1 MSVLHRR
8 KGFASNVGQLGPMG
22 RQYGIGFF
30 TKMCAVDNDKERVQH
45 SRRTCRTFQ
54 WTIVD
59 TGRLMSIDNVLESY
73 T

>member
-30 TKMCAVDNDKERVQH
+30 TKMCAVDKEKVQH

-54 WTIVD
+54 WTLVD
-59 TGRLMSIDNVLESY
+59 TGRLMSIDIVLESY